1 MFKLLATLGTSLILL
16 AGCTSNPQ
24 LIAQLTEECKTLQGT
39 TYLGPLGEWELCGE
53 ELHHEQ
59 WDKVELV
66 SVSGGKAI
74 INGGHRTAGSE
85 KDFKTLKKRRVPKN
99 KLE

>member
-59 WDKVELV
+59 WTIR
-66 SVSGGKAI
+66 SNWSA
-74 INGGHRTAGSE
+74 
-85 KDFKTLKKRRVPKN
+85 F
-99 KLE
+99 

>member
-53 ELHHEQ
+53 VEVGKRDT
-59 WDKVELV
+59 WDCP
-66 SVSGGKAI
+66 S
-74 INGGHRTAGSE
+74 AGYL
-85 KDFKTLKKRRVPKN
+85 F
-99 KLE
+99 

>member
-1 MFKLLATLGTSLILL
+1 MFKLLATLGTSVILL
-16 AGCTSNPQ
+16 SGCTSNPQ
-24 LIAQLTEECKTLQGT
+24 LVAQLTEECKTLQAT
-39 TYLGPLGEWELCGE
+39 TYLGPMGEWEFCGE
-53 ELHHEQ
+53 ELHHKQ

-66 SVSGGKAI
+66 SVSGGRAVN
-74 INGGHRTAGSE
+74 NGGDRAAGSG